1 MREEE
6 RGRKEGRTEERQLT
20 KEEREEKYKND
31 FIKVFEGMKQQHMV
45 ASMVTSI
52 CIKFYGGYETWPY

>member
-1 MREEE
+1 
-6 RGRKEGRTEERQLT
+6 
-20 KEEREEKYKND
+20 
-31 FIKVFEGMKQQHMV
+31 MKQQHMV